1 MSAAPPDGEYFDR
14 DYAAQNQCVAFP
26 SFRMRALTSE
36 RYATNSPDTFY
47 GQVVVQPPTLS
58 HSDSANTP
66 PSQAPTSKSRR
77 SVARPSQT
85 NHSQSTQSKHYSNV
99 DSYDLNSSRGPSTQ
113 VRKERERQLANTPRE
128 ALIQLAIRREY
139 ENKKAKQL
147 LTTAVLQLQAAQDNL
162 AREEEARK
170 RLEDDKHLASLKTTQ
185 AIINAQTE
193 SINVQQEI
201 GTYKLQVENLQ
212 RELSVAFYSSGIA
225 LTCAQQTTRTR
236 YLPCNRGAEG

>member
-1 MSAAPPDGEYFDR
+1 MSAAPPDGQYF

-26 SFRMRALTSE
+26 AFRMRALTSE

-77 SVARPSQT
+77 SVARPSQSP
-85 NHSQSTQSKHYSNV
+85 HSTQSKQYSDV
-99 DSYDLNSSRGPSTQ
+99 DSYDLNNSRGPSTQ

-128 ALIQLAIRREY
+128 ALIQLTIRREY

-147 LTTAVLQLQAAQDNL
+147 LTTAVLQLQAAQENL

-170 RLEDDKHLASLKTTQ
+170 RLEEDKHAASLKTTQ

-212 RELSVAFYSSGIA
+212 RELWVIF
-225 LTCAQQTTRTR
+225 L
-236 YLPCNRGAEG
+236 LLVLL